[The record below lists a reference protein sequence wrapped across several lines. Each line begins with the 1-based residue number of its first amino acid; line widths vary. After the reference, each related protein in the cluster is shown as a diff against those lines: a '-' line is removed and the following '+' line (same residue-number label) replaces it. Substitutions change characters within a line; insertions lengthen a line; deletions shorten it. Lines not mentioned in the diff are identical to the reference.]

1 METPIK
7 TIPRPIRA
15 AAICCT
21 TFAPA
26 IISLAVV
33 WLLTGCTTYGYK
45 TPLGETTYAPVDYHK
60 VKLLFGAPDQ
70 KYEVIGV
77 VSVQGG
83 TWASEGDMYQKL
95 IKSAAQLGADA
106 VIVTGEG
113 SQKAIIPGV
122 SSTVGTSN
130 TSGNA
135 TATDYGNTVD
145 VYGNA
150 STTATATTY
159 ASPTYIAD
167 MPTNKGLAIKFSN

>member
-1 METPIK
+1 MILETVQAPFRS
-7 TIPRPIRA
+7 PALARA
-15 AAICCT
+15 GIL
-21 TFAPA
+21 FAL
-26 IISLAVV
+26 ILA
-33 WLLTGCTTYGYK
+33 LTGCTTYGYK

-60 VKLLFGAPDQ
+60 VKLLFGAPAE

-83 TWASEGDMYQKL
+83 TWASAGDMYQKL

-122 SSTVGTSN
+122 SSTVGSAN
-130 TSGNA
+130 TYGTA

-145 VYGNA
+145 VNGNA

-159 ASPTYIAD
+159 TSPTYMAD
-167 MPTNKGLAIKFSN
+167 MPTNKGLAIKYSK

>member
-1 METPIK
+1 MISSTLQAPG
-7 TIPRPIRA
+7 RSLCLARA
-15 AAICCT
+15 GFLFTLI
-21 TFAPA
+21 
-26 IISLAVV
+26 
-33 WLLTGCTTYGYK
+33 LTLPGCTTYGYK

-60 VKLLFGAPDQ
+60 VKLLFAPPVQ

-83 TWASEGDMYQKL
+83 TWASAGDMYQKL

-122 SSTVGTSN
+122 SSTTGIADTQ
-130 TSGNA
+130 GYA

-145 VYGNA
+145 VYGA
-150 STTATATTY
+150 ETTTASATTY
-159 ASPTYIAD
+159 SSPTYIAD
-167 MPTNKGLAIKFSN
+167 MPTNKGLAIKFTK

>member
-1 METPIK
+1 MILQTVPA
-7 TIPRPIRA
+7 PFRSRA
-15 AAICCT
+15 LART
-21 TFAPA
+21 GLLFAL
-26 IISLAVV
+26 ILA
-33 WLLTGCTTYGYK
+33 LTGCTTYGYK
-45 TPLGETTYAPVDYHK
+45 MPLGETTYAPVDYHK
-60 VKLLFGAPDQ
+60 VKLLFGAPPE

-83 TWASEGDMYQKL
+83 TWASAGDMYQKL

-122 SSTVGTSN
+122 SSTVGTAN
-130 TSGNA
+130 TYVGTA

-145 VYGNA
+145 VNGNA

-159 ASPTYIAD
+159 SSPTYIAD
-167 MPTNKGLAIKFSN
+167 MPTNKGLAIRFSK

>member
-1 METPIK
+1 MNYGAVSSDAFM
-7 TIPRPIRA
+7 RGWA
-15 AAICCT
+15 LL
-21 TFAPA
+21 FAL
-26 IISLAVV
+26 I
-33 WLLTGCTTYGYK
+33 LTLNGCTTYGYK

-60 VKLLFGAPDQ
+60 VKLLFGAPAE

-83 TWASEGDMYQKL
+83 TWASAGDMYQKL

-122 SSTVGTSN
+122 SSTVGTAN
-130 TSGNA
+130 TYGNA
-135 TATDYGNTVD
+135 TATGYGNTVD

-150 STTATATTY
+150 NTTATSTTY
-159 ASPTYIAD
+159 SSPTYIAD
-167 MPTNKGLAIKFSN
+167 MPTNKGLAIKFSK